1 MAGVEWLEDEMISL
15 FIGIILCN
23 QIYHKLAGCASLLHK
38 VAPYQHENYTYRAAS
53 LIHWLVLKRDVA
65 GLKERQEELGEARD
79 LTCTRQDG
87 SGHTTE
93 VRDDSLVLLTI
104 TFKVLALS
112 LALDVDG
119 FVDGWEGQT
128 EMVIMLLGN

>member
-1 MAGVEWLEDEMISL
+1 M
-15 FIGIILCN
+15 
-23 QIYHKLAGCASLLHK
+23 
-38 VAPYQHENYTYRAAS
+38 
-53 LIHWLVLKRDVA
+53 IHWLVLKRDVT
-65 GLKERQEELGEARD
+65 GLRERQEDLGQARD

-93 VRDDSLVLLTI
+93 VRDHSFVLLTI

-112 LALDVDG
+112 LALDMDG